1 MLRGSTIEFLAN
13 KDLKVLK
20 IFVMELT
27 YNIFIKF
34 LAYFM
39 NTKRS
44 VFLIIGLILS
54 GYAGFDSAYAHS
66 MFNSAEEFY
75 GGYRV
80 QVATTPEFP
89 QIDEPSQFL
98 VRVTDENF
106 EEVDRFTMGIRIF
119 YNEQQVDAI
128 PPTIIEMGHWDLD
141 YVWKNVGNHVVRIDL
156 YDMDGTDGIL
166 TYTFNM
172 GTQNP
177 FGFIFF
183 GAIVTG
189 ALVFTGV
196 IAYIYLPEVFKKSKL

>member
-1 MLRGSTIEFLAN
+1 
-13 KDLKVLK
+13 
-20 IFVMELT
+20 
-27 YNIFIKF
+27 
-34 LAYFM
+34 M

-44 VFLIIGLILS
+44 SFLILGLILS
-54 GYAGFDSAYAHS
+54 GYVGFDSAYAHS

-89 QIDEPSQFL
+89 QIGEPSQFL

-128 PPTIIEMGHWDLD
+128 PPTIIEKGHWDFD

-156 YDMDGTDGIL
+156 YDTGGTDGIL

-183 GAIVTG
+183 GAIITG
-189 ALVFTGV
+189 ALVFAGV
-196 IAYIYLPEVFKKSKL
+196 VAYIYLPEFFKKSKA